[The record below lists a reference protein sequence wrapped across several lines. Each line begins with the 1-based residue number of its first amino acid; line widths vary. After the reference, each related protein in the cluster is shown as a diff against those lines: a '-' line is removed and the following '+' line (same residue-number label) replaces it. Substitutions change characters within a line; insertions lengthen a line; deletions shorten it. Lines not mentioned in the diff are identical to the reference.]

1 MVASTLTASSKPVDS
16 RGGMTVIRRRDLE
29 VGELVEVHPNI
40 DPNSDFNRMRGLA
53 IVINANPPE
62 GNGLVEVRYV
72 KPRGLPEEKL
82 PQQRLVGG
90 HACVRV

>member
-1 MVASTLTASSKPVDS
+1 VMVKVGDLVD
-16 RGGMTVIRRRDLE
+16 
-29 VGELVEVHPNI
+29 VHTNI
-40 DPNSDFNRMRGLA
+40 DPDCDWNRMKGLA
-53 IVINANPPE
+53 IVLNVNPPE

-90 HACVRV
+90 HACRRVIDESES

>member
-1 MVASTLTASSKPVDS
+1 MA
-16 RGGMTVIRRRDLE
+16 VIRRSLK
-29 VGELVEVHPNI
+29 VGDLVEVHPNI
-40 DPNSDFNRMRGLA
+40 DPDCDCNRMKGLA
-53 IVINANPPE
+53 IVLNANPPE
-62 GNGLVEVRYV
+62 GNGLVDVRYV

>member
-1 MVASTLTASSKPVDS
+1 
-16 RGGMTVIRRRDLE
+16 MTVIRRKDLE

-90 HACVRV
+90 HACVRVK

>member
-1 MVASTLTASSKPVDS
+1 MPWQELK
-16 RGGMTVIRRRDLE
+16 

-40 DPNSDFNRMRGLA
+40 DPDCDWNRMKGLA
-53 IVINANPPE
+53 IVLNPNPPE

>member
-1 MVASTLTASSKPVDS
+1 
-16 RGGMTVIRRRDLE
+16 MTVIRRRELKA
-29 VGELVEVHPNI
+29 GELVEVHPNI
-40 DPNSDFNRMRGLA
+40 DPDCDWNRMRGLA

-72 KPRGLPEEKL
+72 KPRGLPEEQL

>member
-1 MVASTLTASSKPVDS
+1 V
-16 RGGMTVIRRRDLE
+16 TVIRRRLK

-53 IVINANPPE
+53 IVLDVNPPE

-90 HACVRV
+90 HACVRVK

>member
-1 MVASTLTASSKPVDS
+1 MMVKV
-16 RGGMTVIRRRDLE
+16 GDL
-29 VGELVEVHPNI
+29 VNVHMNI
-40 DPNSDFNRMRGLA
+40 DPDCDWNRMKGLA
-53 IVINANPPE
+53 IVLDVNPPE

-90 HACVRV
+90 HACRRVIDESR

>member
-1 MVASTLTASSKPVDS
+1 
-16 RGGMTVIRRRDLE
+16 VIRRRDLE

-90 HACVRV
+90 HACVRI

>member
-1 MVASTLTASSKPVDS
+1 MPWQELQ
-16 RGGMTVIRRRDLE
+16 

-40 DPNSDFNRMRGLA
+40 DPDCNWNRMKGLA
-53 IVINANPPE
+53 IVLNPNPPE

>member
-1 MVASTLTASSKPVDS
+1 
-16 RGGMTVIRRRDLE
+16 MTVIRRRELE
-29 VGELVEVHPNI
+29 VGELVMVHPNI
-40 DPNSDFNRMRGLA
+40 DPDCDWNRMRGLA
-53 IVINANPPE
+53 IVLDANPPD

-72 KPRGLPEEKL
+72 KPRGLPEEQL

>member
-1 MVASTLTASSKPVDS
+1 
-16 RGGMTVIRRRDLE
+16 MTVIRRRDLE

-72 KPRGLPEEKL
+72 KPRGLPEEQL

>member
-1 MVASTLTASSKPVDS
+1 
-16 RGGMTVIRRRDLE
+16 MTVIRRRDLE

-90 HACVRV
+90 HACVRI

>member
-1 MVASTLTASSKPVDS
+1 MA
-16 RGGMTVIRRRDLE
+16 VIRRRDLE

>member
-1 MVASTLTASSKPVDS
+1 
-16 RGGMTVIRRRDLE
+16 MTVIRRRDLE

-90 HACVRV
+90 HACVRVK